1 MDLIEATRAR
11 HSVRKYL
18 DKPIE
23 VEKAA
28 CLQAAVARC
37 NEASGLNIQLVLNE
51 PKAFTGLF
59 ISSYG
64 QFSGVRNYLV
74 MAAPKGKDWEEKVGF
89 QGEELVLLAQTLGL
103 NTCWVGLTYRKI
115 PGVFTLREGDVI
127 HCMIALGYG
136 ENQGRQHPLKPVERF
151 YEAQGEV
158 PAWFKA
164 GMEAALLAPTAINQQ
179 KFKFILHPGHVV
191 EARGLFSL
199 AGYVNL
205 DLGIVKHDFALGAGA
220 EGPPT
225 RMSGMPACSLTVAR
239 MREGR
244 PIASPCRNKHCASSP
259 MMPWWWR

>member
-220 EGPPT
+220 ENFT
-225 RMSGMPACSLTVAR
+225 W
-239 MREGR
+239 
-244 PIASPCRNKHCASSP
+244 K
-259 MMPWWWR
+259 